1 VNDVNTLKQYRRSS
15 YEERTCG
22 EDISRYL
29 PLVRY
34 HAGRLMLGLP
44 AHVSREDLIQ
54 AGVLGLMEAMRRY
67 DPSRGIKFETFA
79 SRRIRGA
86 MLDEL
91 RNLSWLPRSLF
102 KQMRE
107 LDKASQSLASRLG
120 REPEEEEIAGEL
132 GVSPEK
138 LHKIRTDINCSAVL
152 SLEDTLFAPPAVNGP
167 EVGALE
173 NIIAEEEKERLAR
186 AIKTLPERHQQILA
200 LYYQEKL
207 TLKEI
212 GLVLG
217 VTESRVC
224 QLHSRIISRL
234 RALLADS

>member
-1 VNDVNTLKQYRRSS
+1 MNDVNTLKQYRRSS

-91 RNLSWLPRSLF
+91 RNLSWLPRSL
-102 KQMRE
+102 
-107 LDKASQSLASRLG
+107 
-120 REPEEEEIAGEL
+120 
-132 GVSPEK
+132 
-138 LHKIRTDINCSAVL
+138 
-152 SLEDTLFAPPAVNGP
+152 
-167 EVGALE
+167 
-173 NIIAEEEKERLAR
+173 
-186 AIKTLPERHQQILA
+186 
-200 LYYQEKL
+200 
-207 TLKEI
+207 
-212 GLVLG
+212 
-217 VTESRVC
+217 
-224 QLHSRIISRL
+224 
-234 RALLADS
+234 